1 MAICDVSTVFI
12 ILHRFLSIQYFVH
25 LVIHEHATACDSC
38 LVCTSAVLQYAF
50 RVRELICANASV
62 CFCETA
68 GFKKQHWLISGCVI
82 SSFSAHNS
90 HLNYNE
96 QVNLCSC
103 ACPKLVQ
110 LKSRVTRLGSFW
122 FQAEVQHRKTSYHQ
136 IFFNFFFL
144 FGGGVLYTAHSAIIF
159 FNLWLYFV
167 LWSFLLLLLLF
178 FNWAILSFQIL
189 TSCPCVFS
197 FSVITCDTLICIT
210 WILVTGVPSYS
221 ELSQLPDFF
230 FGIIKSVIFFCV
242 FLSRIWICLPH

>member
-1 MAICDVSTVFI
+1 MQLCLSQARSTQI
-12 ILHRFLSIQYFVH
+12 P
-25 LVIHEHATACDSC
+25 C
-38 LVCTSAVLQYAF
+38 
-50 RVRELICANASV
+50 N
-62 CFCETA
+62 TA
-68 GFKKQHWLISGCVI
+68 GLFLISSWGPTKQVI
-82 SSFSAHNS
+82 IKSF
-90 HLNYNE
+90 LIF
-96 QVNLCSC
+96 
-103 ACPKLVQ
+103 
-110 LKSRVTRLGSFW
+110 SF
-122 FQAEVQHRKTSYHQ
+122 Y
-136 IFFNFFFL
+136 L
-144 FGGGVLYTAHSAIIF
+144 GGVLYTAHSAIIF

>member
-122 FQAEVQHRKTSYHQ
+122 FQAEVQHWKTSYHQ
-136 IFFNFFFL
+136 IFFNVFFYL
-144 FGGGVLYTAHSAIIF
+144 GGGCFIQHTVLLCSSIF
-159 FNLWLYFV
+159 DSTLYCEVFYYYYYYFLTEPSCHFRSWHPALVCFPSLWLP
-167 LWSFLLLLLLF
+167 
-178 FNWAILSFQIL
+178 AI
-189 TSCPCVFS
+189 
-197 FSVITCDTLICIT
+197 
-210 WILVTGVPSYS
+210 
-221 ELSQLPDFF
+221 
-230 FGIIKSVIFFCV
+230 
-242 FLSRIWICLPH
+242 H